1 MQFFKNLFRDKSNIK
16 HVKSLIEMQKEIIE
30 VHESTLFLLKSN
42 YTDRALKSLVEE
54 DLKEAK
60 EKLESY
66 QEDLK
71 KLES

>member
-1 MQFFKNLFRDKSNIK
+1 MKLFENLFKDNSKIK
-16 HVKSLIEMQKEIIE
+16 HLKSLIEMQKEIIN
-30 VHESTLFLLKSN
+30 VHESTLFLLKAN
-42 YTDRALKSLVEE
+42 YTDRALKSLIEE

-60 EKLESY
+60 QVLQFY

>member
-1 MQFFKNLFRDKSNIK
+1 MQFLKNLFRDRSNIK
-16 HVKSLIEMQKEIIE
+16 HVKSLIDMQKEIIE
-30 VHESTLFLLKSN
+30 VHESTLFLLKAN
-42 YTDRALKSLVEE
+42 YTDRALKSLIED

-60 EKLESY
+60 HKLESY